1 MKVNEGDAEMIN
13 QIEGQLTS
21 DNNSGENNQKVE
33 NVEDEEVKED
43 DLVMQ
48 EEEELKSPSKD
59 LLT

>member
-48 EEEELKSPSKD
+48 EEEEPKSPIKD

>member
-48 EEEELKSPSKD
+48 EEEEPKSPSKD
-59 LLT
+59 LLA